1 LQAMNTE
8 RALITG
14 AAGFIGTHLARALVE
29 RGVPVRALVRPARD
43 ASVLEAMG
51 VQITRGDATDA
62 LALRS
67 AAEGCGTVFHLAAS
81 RGPQKLSRRSYLEL
95 NLRGAE
101 AVGQAALA
109 AGARRLVFTST
120 AAVCHGSPLAGPWN
134 EATVPVPTNNY
145 RESRVRSEQALRRM
159 HDRLGLPVVIAR
171 LPAVMGPGAVDWRSR
186 FRLVGDGRLRFLPR
200 GGVAHPGDVADIV
213 EGLMGCAEVPN
224 IEGMCFMLSA
234 PEPITV
240 HRLNAAIAA
249 ALGVSFAPREV
260 PAAPFLSYLALARGV
275 FKRTGIE
282 LPHGYTCE
290 ILAGRIRYDIGL
302 ARTRLGFSPRYSVE
316 ESIRRTAA
324 WLRERELL

>member
-1 LQAMNTE
+1 MNTE
-8 RALITG
+8 RVLITG
-14 AAGFIGTHLARALVE
+14 AAGFIGTHLARTLVE
-29 RGVPVRALVRPARD
+29 RAVPVRALVRPARD

-51 VQITRGDATDA
+51 VQVARGDATDA
-62 LALRS
+62 LVLRG

-109 AGARRLVFTST
+109 VGGRRLVFTSS
-120 AAVCHGSPLAGPWN
+120 AAVCHGSPAAGPWN

-145 RESRVRSEQALRRM
+145 RESRLRSEQALQRM

-171 LPAVMGPGAVDWRSR
+171 LPSVMGPGAVDWRSR
-186 FRLVGDGRLRFLPR
+186 FRLVRDGRLRFLPR
-200 GGVAHPGDVADIV
+200 GGIAHPGDVSDIV
-213 EGLMGCAEVPN
+213 DGLVRCAEVPN
-224 IEGMCFMLSA
+224 IEGMCFILSS

-249 ALGVSFAPREV
+249 AIGVTFAPREV
-260 PAAPFLSYLALARGV
+260 PAAPFRSYLALANGV

-282 LPHGYTCE
+282 LPYGYTCE
-290 ILAGRIRYDIGL
+290 TLAGRIHYDIGR
-302 ARTRLGFSPRYSVE
+302 ARTVLGFTPRYGVE
-316 ESIRRTAA
+316 ESVRRTAQ
-324 WLRERELL
+324 WMRERELR